1 MNTLTPFHSVLT
13 PSADTQ
19 APTQFQAS
27 ASLTLAYTFEAIG
40 ITVRAFKRPDGTIWF
55 VAKDVAQA
63 LGYRNVSQTLAD
75 HVSPQ
80 DKHIVSIGLPGRA
93 PAVINESGL
102 YALVLRSNKPQAQP
116 FRQWVTGT
124 VLPSI
129 NRRGGYLAGEERLSE
144 ADRDALH
151 TKCQAELRSLVSRVD
166 DDTWHSS
173 LRHDLA
179 ERTVRAIADRAE
191 QAGIPFNIAQR
202 AYSGDF
208 GGALDAL
215 VAAKGG
221 AK

>member
-1 MNTLTPFHSVLT
+1 MNQIIHSPA
-13 PSADTQ
+13 PSSQPA
-19 APTQFQAS
+19 APTQFQA
-27 ASLTLAYTFEAIG
+27 YTFDAIG
-40 ITVRAFKRPDGTIWF
+40 ITVRAFKRPDGSAWF
-55 VAKDVAQA
+55 VAKDVCDA
-63 LGYRNVSQTLAD
+63 LGYGNPRQALATHLDDDEKGVTNLDTLGGRQSVS
-75 HVSPQ
+75 
-80 DKHIVSIGLPGRA
+80 
-93 PAVINESGL
+93 VINESGL